1 MLINN
6 EKSTLDS
13 FGTTLV
19 YFGYMEGQYSSGY
32 FQALEAI
39 FVRSRYQTEKLD
51 RLKRLILEPTHKPQ
65 IRTVELRSKLL
76 FFYIQVG
83 MKTSSL
89 IHQAL
94 K

>member
-19 YFGYMEGQYSSGY
+19 HFGYMEGQNSSGY

-51 RLKRLILEPTHKPQ
+51 RLKRLILEPTHKPL

-76 FFYIQVG
+76 FFTYR
-83 MKTSSL
+83 L
-89 IHQAL
+89 E
-94 K
+94 

>member
-19 YFGYMEGQYSSGY
+19 YFGYMEGNIVLGCSGY

-76 FFYIQVG
+76 FFYI
-83 MKTSSL
+83 
-89 IHQAL
+89 
-94 K
+94 